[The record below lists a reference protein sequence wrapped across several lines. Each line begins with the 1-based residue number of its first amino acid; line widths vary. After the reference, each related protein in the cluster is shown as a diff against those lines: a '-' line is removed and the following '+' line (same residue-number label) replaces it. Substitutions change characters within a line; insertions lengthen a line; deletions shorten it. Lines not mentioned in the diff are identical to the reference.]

1 MLRARWLAVA
11 GAIAVVGVGAGH
23 ASASSSA
30 ASLLAHLERDLGK
43 AARAGAHHRVL
54 SAGSYA
60 TIRQLARAAQHAL
73 PRASSGCRSALA
85 AAERLSGERRHKKRL
100 MVDLGRAREGLSKC
114 QAKPTPKPPSPP
126 PPPPPAAPEIGGIV
140 DNSAGHPLANLPI
153 TIQATTSPRGP
164 LYGEMDF
171 TTSTD
176 ATGHFNVAQN
186 PALLGALAWN
196 ATATFPWYGGTWPR
210 DLTTVSQ
217 SDPTHLQFRSDVAAG
232 APGDTSTG
240 VILRIGDAD
249 GCDVIGQNAAFVAS
263 DPNTTSITVT
273 LTPAGPMVDS
283 SAGSPVTAT
292 LASGQLCGF
301 EGEGHQIANIP
312 AGAWTVTGVSNSGR
326 QLAFSTNN
334 DGTGPYSTGL
344 AVFNFPQTSSEA
356 LQQIDV
362 HFAS

>member
-1 MLRARWLAVA
+1 
-11 GAIAVVGVGAGH
+11 
-23 ASASSSA
+23 
-30 ASLLAHLERDLGK
+30 
-43 AARAGAHHRVL
+43 
-54 SAGSYA
+54 
-60 TIRQLARAAQHAL
+60 
-73 PRASSGCRSALA
+73 
-85 AAERLSGERRHKKRL
+85 

-273 LTPAGPMVDS
+273 LTPAGTLVDS

>member
-1 MLRARWLAVA
+1 
-11 GAIAVVGVGAGH
+11 
-23 ASASSSA
+23 
-30 ASLLAHLERDLGK
+30 
-43 AARAGAHHRVL
+43 
-54 SAGSYA
+54 
-60 TIRQLARAAQHAL
+60 
-73 PRASSGCRSALA
+73 
-85 AAERLSGERRHKKRL
+85 

-114 QAKPTPKPPSPP
+114 QAKPTPKPPPPP